1 MIQHWK
7 DVLLAAGYRKAST
20 NDHYIS
26 PAGTHYGPEEVARLF
41 GEAINMNQNPLTN
54 AYLQAQ
60 NYNAQNNVP
69 QAQVTSVAPNP
80 YYQGSAA
87 PSQYN
92 QGLHPYQNPQHHG
105 LGATGSGLAPPWLAQ
120 NKPPSWIIPQPSG
133 MTAEAKIYDPALDEW
148 VTIHIDTAFLPVLD
162 YINDASHQ
170 ARAKPYRPDDFSLD
184 EVRQAE
190 DMIAELNID

>member
-7 DVLLAAGYRKAST
+7 DVLLAAGYRKGV

-26 PAGTHYGPEEVARLF
+26 PSGTHYSPEEIARLF

-69 QAQVTSVAPNP
+69 QAQVTSVAP
-80 YYQGSAA
+80 
-87 PSQYN
+87 SQYN
-92 QGLHPYQNPQHHG
+92 QGLHPYHNPQNSYHNPQHHG
-105 LGATGSGLAPPWLAQ
+105 LGSYGSPPNMVFVAPSVPSSIYPLPTGL
-120 NKPPSWIIPQPSG
+120 
-133 MTAEAKIYDPALDEW
+133 TAEAKIYDPVLDEW
-148 VTIHIDTAFLPVLD
+148 VTIHIDTAFLPVLE
-162 YINDASHQ
+162 YINDTSYQ
-170 ARAKPYRPDDFSLD
+170 ARVKPDRPDDFSLD
-184 EVRQAE
+184 EVRRAE

>member
-7 DVLLAAGYRKAST
+7 DVLLAAGYRKGV

-26 PAGTHYGPEEVARLF
+26 PSGTHYSPEEIARLF

-69 QAQVTSVAPNP
+69 QAQVTSVAP
-80 YYQGSAA
+80 
-87 PSQYN
+87 SQYN
-92 QGLHPYQNPQHHG
+92 QGLHPYHNPQHHHG
-105 LGATGSGLAPPWLAQ
+105 LGAAGTQSVPSSIYPLPTGEIAE
-120 NKPPSWIIPQPSG
+120 
-133 MTAEAKIYDPALDEW
+133 TAIYD
-148 VTIHIDTAFLPVLD
+148 PVLD
-162 YINDASHQ
+162 YVGTIHVDRAFIPMLDYINVVSRQRQAQHQ
-170 ARAKPYRPDDFSLD
+170 AQRQAKLNEPDDFSLD
-184 EVRQAE
+184 EVKWAE

>member
-26 PAGTHYGPEEVARLF
+26 PSGTHYSPEEIARLF

-69 QAQVTSVAPNP
+69 QAQVTSVAP
-80 YYQGSAA
+80 SH
-87 PSQYN
+87 YN
-92 QGLHPYQNPQHHG
+92 QGLHPYHNPQHHHG
-105 LGATGSGLAPPWLAQ
+105 LGAAGTQSVPSSIYPLPTGL
-120 NKPPSWIIPQPSG
+120 
-133 MTAEAKIYDPALDEW
+133 TAEAKIYDPALDEW

-162 YINDASHQ
+162 YINDTSQQRQ
-170 ARAKPYRPDDFSLD
+170 AKINKPDDFSLD

>member
-7 DVLLAAGYRKAST
+7 DVLLAAGYRKGV

-26 PAGTHYGPEEVARLF
+26 PSGTHYSPEEIARLF

-69 QAQVTSVAPNP
+69 QAQVTSVAP
-80 YYQGSAA
+80 
-87 PSQYN
+87 SQYN
-92 QGLHPYQNPQHHG
+92 QGLHPYHNPQNSYHNPQHHG
-105 LGATGSGLAPPWLAQ
+105 LGSYGSPPNMVFVAPSVPSSIYPLPTGL
-120 NKPPSWIIPQPSG
+120 
-133 MTAEAKIYDPALDEW
+133 TAEAKIYDPALDEW

-162 YINDASHQ
+162 YINDTSQQRQ
-170 ARAKPYRPDDFSLD
+170 AKINKPDDFSLD